1 MSNNAN
7 SDENTLHIAFKTA
20 DEQIRQIDYEI
31 EPGSPNVFFGIE
43 NDGRPLCIS
52 DLARFP
58 VPSVSKEVEHFSSFD
73 TDALNKAL
81 YDYGSLDLANATLE
95 DIEKGLKQIFMPQ
108 GIFYHF
114 PFIAGLKE
122 GTTLFRARR
131 LHPDEDGMCTLT
143 EHDFWEPSEP
153 LVKNY
158 GRLNVIGESV
168 LYTNFANPWTV
179 HKEINITPGDDF
191 LLIAYQSI
199 ADFEFE
205 QIGLNDPHH
214 AEHLKGLSDH
224 AYQTYMTIN
233 SFLESEFTRVVPD
246 GSEAIYRST
255 NTILKTYFGSHKI
268 WAYPSIKGCPGL
280 NICFSKDKAHKL
292 LEIQGAAICNMD
304 KLGNIDFKLSF
315 LHRYND
321 EGHAL
326 FCDTRH
332 SEQPFIMPGKLEVP
346 NAPDNAVDGGSDAV
360 WIYRPKEYQP
370 GIS

>member
-1 MSNNAN
+1 MSNDAN
-7 SDENTLHIAFKTA
+7 SDKNTFHMVFKTA
-20 DEQIRQIDYEI
+20 DGQIGKMDYEI
-31 EPGSPNVFFGIE
+31 EQGSPNAFFGIE
-43 NDGRPLCIS
+43 NDGYPLCIS

-73 TDALNKAL
+73 ADILNKAL
-81 YDYGSLDLANATLE
+81 CDYRSVDLANATLE
-95 DIEKGLKQIFMPQ
+95 DIEKGLKRILMPR
-108 GIFYHF
+108 GTFYHF
-114 PFIAGLKE
+114 PFVAVLE
-122 GTTLFRARR
+122 RGTTLFRARR
-131 LHPDEDGMCTLT
+131 LRLDEKGMCVLT
-143 EHDFWEPSEP
+143 EHDFWEPPETKVQS
-153 LVKNY
+153 Y
-158 GRLNVIGESV
+158 GRLNAIGESV
-168 LYTNFANPWTV
+168 LYTNFANPWTA
-179 HKEINITPGDDF
+179 HKEINIKPGEDF

-205 QIGLNDPHH
+205 QIGLNAPRC

-255 NTILKTYFGSHKI
+255 NAILKTYFGSHQI

-304 KLGNIDFKLSF
+304 KLGNIHFKLSF

-326 FCDTRH
+326 FYDTRH
-332 SEQPFIMPGKLEVP
+332 SEQPFIMPAKLEVS
-346 NAPDNAVDGGSDAV
+346 NAPDNAVNGGSDAV
-360 WIYRPKEYQP
+360 WVYRPKEYQP